1 MRLPATAHSAQPWRI
16 HELAF
21 DFRVEDVWELPTDPD
36 RVAFRAVV
44 GAFTS
49 GDPEGASSR
58 LSAALWATRRK
69 LGQVFGWDDPDR
81 GLGVRVPSLRQRLRA
96 DLRKTPGPR
105 FESLPFRSLYL
116 LDDEWA
122 AEIANETVHGVL
134 HLGRVLEPSGRHR
147 DQLAI
152 LVNPNGVLGE
162 VYLAAIRPF
171 RRLIVYPAMMRR
183 IELASRS
190 SSGADAVADARRGV

>member
-1 MRLPATAHSAQPWRI
+1 MRLPATAHTGQPWRI

-36 RVAFRAVV
+36 RVAFRDVV
-44 GAFTS
+44 GAFSS
-49 GDPEGASSR
+49 GDPERTPSR
-58 LSAALWATRRK
+58 LSAALWAVRRK
-69 LGQVFGWDDPDR
+69 LGQVLGWDDPDR
-81 GLGVRVPSLRQRLRA
+81 GLGVRVASLRQRLPA
-96 DLRKTPGPR
+96 DLRQTPGPR
-105 FESLPFRSLYL
+105 FDSLPFRPLYL
-116 LDDEWA
+116 RDEEWA

-152 LVNPNGVLGE
+152 LVKPNGLLGGG
-162 VYLAAIRPF
+162 YLAAIRPF

-190 SSGADAVADARRGV
+190 SSGADARRPVERP